1 MSFNALIYTTLID
14 PLLSGLR
21 KAVVEA
27 IDPSAIVLDV
37 ACGPGTLSLAITQKA
52 NHVTG
57 IDLDENLILY
67 ATGAARKKGIWN
79 ASFAMHDASD
89 LSLYRDKE
97 FDIAVT
103 SMAVHQFSEELA
115 VKILTEMKRIALKVI
130 IADYNCPIPRGFSR
144 SIAYGI
150 ERITKGDHHK
160 NFMNYMSK
168 GGIGWFTDA
177 AGMTI
182 RSTRVKGSGVFRVI
196 MCN

>member
-27 IDPSAIVLDV
+27 VDPSATVIDV

-52 NHVTG
+52 NRVSG
-57 IDLDENLILY
+57 IDLDEKLILY
-67 ATGAARKKGIWN
+67 AAGVAGKKGIWN

-115 VKILTEMKRIALKVI
+115 VKILTEMKRIARKVI
-130 IADYNCPIPRGFSR
+130 IADYNCPMAHRFFQVNSLW
-144 SIAYGI
+144 
-150 ERITKGDHHK
+150 H
-160 NFMNYMSK
+160 
-168 GGIGWFTDA
+168 
-177 AGMTI
+177 
-182 RSTRVKGSGVFRVI
+182 
-196 MCN
+196 